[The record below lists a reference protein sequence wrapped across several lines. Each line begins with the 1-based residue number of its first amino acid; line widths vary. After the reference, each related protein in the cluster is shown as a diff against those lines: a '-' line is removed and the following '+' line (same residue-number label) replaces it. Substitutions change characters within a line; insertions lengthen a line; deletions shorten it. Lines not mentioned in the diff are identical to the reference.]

1 MACRLTGENGRGYG
15 LDLTDEMVRR
25 ARKNLAAAGI
35 SNFKIEKVDS
45 EKLPFADNFFDLA
58 ISNGVINLSPC
69 KQTLFGEIFR
79 VLKPGGKI
87 QFADVML
94 EGELPSHLTGS
105 LEAWSQ

>member
-1 MACRLTGENGRGYG
+1 VACRLTGENGRGYG
-15 LDLTDEMVRR
+15 IDLTGEMVRR
-25 ARKNLAAAGI
+25 AKKNLAAAGT

-45 EKLPFADNFFDLA
+45 EKLPFPDNFFDLV

-69 KQTLFGEIFR
+69 KQVLFGEIFR

-94 EGELPSHLTGS
+94 EGELPPHLTGS